1 MGDEENLLDE
11 DELIRSFKEIKVD
24 DRDIEMDML
33 VLPFLLVIVLKK
45 GFDVLIK

>member
-24 DRDIEMDML
+24 DRDIEMNML

-45 GFDVLIK
+45 GFDVFIK

>member
-45 GFDVLIK
+45 DFDVFIK

>member
-45 GFDVLIK
+45 GFDVFIK